1 VFIKPIGGFERYIK
15 LFMTL
20 LMMHSSAE
28 KLQKEKWWSCLRNV
42 YLKSGP
48 SGLKSEEMELVCVWI
63 ATTEENS
70 IC

>member
-1 VFIKPIGGFERYIK
+1 
-15 LFMTL
+15 
-20 LMMHSSAE
+20 MMHSSAE